1 MHANFEKRKVPQAG
15 SGNFALKWLFYKIY
29 ALYNIYSFICGLS
42 FWKTRVKIHIYK
54 ENLLNFFFYYY
65 NFTPNISNWYIK
77 VLLFLVGNR
86 KINKIYQGKL
96 KSADRLWALEIIH

>member
-42 FWKTRVKIHIYK
+42 FWKTRLKSFMLNIGLSQGKFTFTKKIYWTAFSITITLHQIFRIDILKYSYFWLVIEKSTKFIK
-54 ENLLNFFFYYY
+54 EN
-65 NFTPNISNWYIK
+65 
-77 VLLFLVGNR
+77 
-86 KINKIYQGKL
+86 
-96 KSADRLWALEIIH
+96 